1 MMKQSHAFGHY
12 PAFYVALLAVLTALT
27 TVATLILAIPFPTT
41 QGYFNLGDS
50 LVMISGFLLGP
61 VGGFVAGGV
70 GSAMAD
76 LIAAPAYAPIT
87 LLSKGLEGA
96 MVGFFCRRTPR
107 DTKLGWWDIVGLL
120 LGATAM
126 LTGYLFGE
134 ILVFGFT
141 WEVAVLELVS
151 INSVQVISGAIATV
165 LAGPVVREYLRG
177 TTYGP
182 EDEEVGTIEDLQS
195 DNRSVDRA

>member
-1 MMKQSHAFGHY
+1 MMKQSRAFGPY

-61 VGGFVAGGV
+61 LGGFVAGGV

-76 LIAAPAYAPIT
+76 LIAAPTYAPIT

-96 MVGFFCRRTPR
+96 LVGLFSRRTRR
-107 DTKLGWWDIVGLL
+107 DTKLGWWDILGLL

-134 ILVFGFT
+134 TLVLGFS
-141 WEVAVLELVS
+141 WEVAVVEMIS
-151 INSVQVISGAIATV
+151 INSVQVISGAIVTV
-165 LAGPVVREYLRG
+165 LAGPVIREYLRG
-177 TTYGP
+177 TTYWPG
-182 EDEEVGTIEDLQS
+182 DEGVGTIENLQH
-195 DNRSVDRA
+195 DDQSVNSL